1 MAKLSSARC
10 CFFWR
15 KEKCLR
21 RNKEGGVRQRDVG
34 LEGGVHAL
42 LQTAQGRSR
51 GVQYGEDDLARGPA
65 EEEKKV
71 GRAKEQYGFF
81 IYSKL
86 FKQV

>member
-1 MAKLSSARC
+1 
-10 CFFWR
+10 
-15 KEKCLR
+15 
-21 RNKEGGVRQRDVG
+21 VRQRDVG

-42 LQTAQGRSR
+42 LQTANGPGKRRAQGRSR